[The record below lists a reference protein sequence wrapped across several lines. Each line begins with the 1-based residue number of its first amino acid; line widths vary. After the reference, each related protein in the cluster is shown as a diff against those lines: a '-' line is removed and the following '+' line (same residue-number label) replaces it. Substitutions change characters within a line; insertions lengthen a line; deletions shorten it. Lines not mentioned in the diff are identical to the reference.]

1 MKETIKLL
9 FLIGIL
15 FGAMFGLAQKP
26 PTKPKLEY
34 KCEVLNVYDG
44 DTFNRCLIHLGFDRV
59 ELMSIRLAR
68 FDAPELIGD
77 STEVANGII
86 AKNYLIDYIAK
97 NCQKNKF
104 GNYLISIIPIAL
116 DPAKRIIAE
125 LYDDRGN
132 NINDI
137 MLKSKN
143 VKPYTTGR
151 GAIFKQ

>member
-1 MKETIKLL
+1 MLL
-9 FLIGIL
+9 LL
-15 FGAMFGLAQKP
+15 GAMEVIAQKP
-26 PTKPKLEY
+26 LTKAKLEY

-44 DTFNRCLIHLGFDRV
+44 DTFNRCLVYLGFDRV
-59 ELMSIRLAR
+59 ELMSVRLAR

-104 GNYLISIIPIAL
+104 GNYLISMIPTGL

-125 LYDDRGN
+125 LYDDRGI
-132 NINDI
+132 NINDE
-137 MLKSKN
+137 MLKSKT
-143 VKPYTTGR
+143 VKNYTSGR